1 MAAAVARDLAKVG
14 IVVVSGLARGID
26 AAAHRAAL
34 EVGGMTVAVLGTPID
49 RTYPADHKSL
59 QEEIAQRGALVSQF
73 PPGLPISRFNF
84 PERNRVMA
92 GICLAT
98 VVVEAGDT
106 SGAVIQARQCLS
118 QGRTLFLTDL
128 VRKNTAHR
136 WAASYLARGAL
147 VANNAAAILK
157 HLDEQWVFLRLLSP
171 QISVLCLDG
180 LIDLGDLSPGMRATI
195 QSITSLGDVVA
206 VSYRNRREADE
217 WLALNLLGIKL
228 IDVICKPGAW
238 APPPIS
244 EALAA
249 RDRKSWEAVAI
260 CTDALEIAQAHT
272 VGAGSILL
280 TDRPEGPVPH
290 GPPSRPGPTSSS
302 EPEKTPRASSAP
314 PTSTQVTWARFS
326 LQKALS
332 HGLVP

>member
-1 MAAAVARDLAKVG
+1 MSSAPNKVGAYAAAVQLCRSSTTKRRILDSLVQRAGLDAGVREFIQRQSILEVHFREMAEHLASAWSGQLASQVLSVHDPGYPPLLKSIPSPPAMLFVRGNLGFLSRRAVAVVGSRTASDAGVRMAAAVARDLAKVG

-34 EVGGMTVAVLGTPID
+34 EVGGVTVAVLGTPID

-128 VRKNTAHR
+128 IRKNTAHR

-147 VANNAAAILK
+147 VANSAAEILK
-157 HLDEQWVFLRLLSP
+157 HLDEQ
-171 QISVLCLDG
+171 
-180 LIDLGDLSPGMRATI
+180 
-195 QSITSLGDVVA
+195 
-206 VSYRNRREADE
+206 
-217 WLALNLLGIKL
+217 
-228 IDVICKPGAW
+228 
-238 APPPIS
+238 
-244 EALAA
+244 
-249 RDRKSWEAVAI
+249 
-260 CTDALEIAQAHT
+260 
-272 VGAGSILL
+272 
-280 TDRPEGPVPH
+280 
-290 GPPSRPGPTSSS
+290 
-302 EPEKTPRASSAP
+302 
-314 PTSTQVTWARFS
+314 
-326 LQKALS
+326 
-332 HGLVP
+332 